1 MSLDGATIQ
10 TLMEVLDERSAQDAK
25 WGRQDHP
32 NGTGPEMRF
41 GIEDGTAGELR
52 DFLRDQCEANHR
64 AGRPTYADIFL
75 EEAFEALAEK
85 DPAKLRTELIQ
96 TAAVCVAWVEAI
108 DRRQT

>member
-10 TLMEVLDERSAQDAK
+10 TLMDVLDERTAQDTK

-32 NGTGPEMRF
+32 NGTG
-41 GIEDGTAGELR
+41 TAGLIRMADVAREHCQSAFR
-52 DFLRDQCEANHR
+52 DDR
-64 AGRPTYADIFL
+64 GTWADVL
-75 EEAFEALAEK
+75 TEEFYEALAES